1 MSRCAKCGKTLV
13 GNDIGLT
20 KKLINKASK
29 DFYCIECLA
38 DIFNCDVELLQKK
51 IEQYKNMGC
60 VLFT

>member
-1 MSRCAKCGKTLV
+1 MSCCAKCGKELI

-29 DFYCIECLA
+29 DFYCIDCLA
-38 DIFNCDVELLQKK
+38 EIFHCDVSLLEKK

>member
-1 MSRCAKCGKTLV
+1 MSRCAKCGKELV

-29 DFYCIECLA
+29 DFYCIDCLA
-38 DIFNCDVELLQKK
+38 DIFNCDVSLLQKK
-51 IEQYKNMGC
+51 IEQYKDMGC